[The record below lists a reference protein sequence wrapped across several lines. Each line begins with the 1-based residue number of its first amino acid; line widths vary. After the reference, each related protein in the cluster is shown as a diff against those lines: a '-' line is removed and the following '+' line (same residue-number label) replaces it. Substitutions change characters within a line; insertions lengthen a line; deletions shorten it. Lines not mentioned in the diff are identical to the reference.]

1 MRKGR
6 HDSLF
11 FGRAY
16 TGHGAVGTSSR
27 HEVTWDG
34 EVWDGIGI
42 GIGAAYGTAGVGT
55 ALLKMQVFGG
65 WRGARGLASR
75 HQGYFLARYLILTW
89 SCGGLIHHLP

>member
-1 MRKGR
+1 MRNGR
-6 HDSLF
+6 HDFLF

-27 HEVTWDG
+27 HEVTWNG
-34 EVWDGIGI
+34 KVWDGI

-65 WRGARGLASR
+65 LRGARGLASR
-75 HQGYFLARYLILTW
+75 HQGYYLARYLILTW